1 MTELMAAEKYTAAD
15 RAWAI
20 KALQDSTLA
29 ADSLP
34 YTPEFDAI
42 HKRFQAEHLE
52 PWELPQFWKLLL
64 AVRKRG
70 LGRQERERVDGPDLT
85 LKQRARLRELMPI
98 SRGEVDRLPYTSGFD
113 DLYAEFKK
121 FLSADISKR
130 DVWLAC
136 LRLAK
141 SKMRPKAKP
150 FVEKSLRLLR
160 ASINEFNTI
169 GDQNRHDST
178 LVHLHHALEMLL
190 KGSLIQQDLPVV
202 ETDSGYFVTFKFAV
216 KQALHDPE
224 GQFIGH
230 SDAQVLRAIDAS
242 RGDAYHGLLE
252 LDETELYLLCNTGV
266 ATFGKVLMEVFGI
279 DLAEELESRVLPIS
293 TIPLANPMILLD
305 RKGEQIR
312 MLLNAGEQERA
323 LAATRSVLILNKAA
337 SDEEDAQISEAE
349 VKGKL
354 KEIVDGKALGD
365 VFPAV
370 AALSIAQ
377 SGPGA
382 VILLSVRGKKNEQIV
397 VVPDDGKTP
406 IVAVR
411 QLRPEHT
418 HPHRLTEVVKK
429 TGLGRNVVLGII
441 AELKLKDRED
451 CCFMHG
457 PQAALKT
464 AGYSE
469 KGIAEVRKFAESY
482 DGELKALYAKHYG
495 GKGKKGQKRKA

>member
-1 MTELMAAEKYTAAD
+1 MTTEKYTAAD
-15 RAWAI
+15 RTWAI
-20 KALQDSTLA
+20 KALQSSTLT

-34 YTPEFDAI
+34 YTPDFDSL
-42 HKRFQAEHLE
+42 HKRFQAERIE
-52 PWELPQFWKLLL
+52 PWDRPRFWTLLL

-85 LKQRARLRELMPI
+85 LKQRARLRELMPV
-98 SRGEVDRLPYTSGFD
+98 SRGEVDRLPYTTAFD

-121 FLSADISKR
+121 FLSRNIGER

-150 FVEKSLRLLR
+150 FVDKSLRLLK
-160 ASINEFNTI
+160 AAINTFNTI
-169 GDQNRHDST
+169 GDLNRADAS

-202 ETDSGYFVTFKFAV
+202 EAETGHFVSFKFAV
-216 KQALHDPE
+216 KQALHDSD

-266 ATFGKVLMEVFGI
+266 STFGKVLMEVFGV
-279 DLAEELESRVLPIS
+279 DLAEVLESRVLPIS

-312 MLLNAGEQERA
+312 TLLNAGEQERA

-337 SDEEDAQISEAE
+337 SNEEDAQISEAD
-349 VKGKL
+349 VKVKL
-354 KEIVDGKALGD
+354 KEVAAGKALAE

-382 VILLSVRGKKNEQIV
+382 VILLSVRGKRNEQV
-397 VVPDDGKTP
+397 VMVPDDGKTP
-406 IVAVR
+406 VVAVR

-418 HPHRLTEVVKK
+418 WPHRLTEVVKK

-441 AELKLKDRED
+441 AELKLKGRED

-457 PQAALKT
+457 PQAASKT

-469 KGIAEVRKFAESY
+469 KAVAEIRTFAESY
-482 DGELKALYAKHYG
+482 DGDLRTLYAKHYG
-495 GKGKKGQKRKA
+495 SKTKKSRPKKL

>member
-1 MTELMAAEKYTAAD
+1 MATEKYTGAD

-20 KALQDSTLA
+20 GALQESDLT

-34 YTPEFDAI
+34 YTPEFDSLYM
-42 HKRFQAEHLE
+42 RFQAERIE
-52 PWELPQFWKLLL
+52 PWDCPQFWKLLL

-70 LGRQERERVDGPDLT
+70 LGRQQRERVDSPDLT

-98 SRGEVDRLPYTSGFD
+98 SRGEVDRLPYTTAFD
-113 DLYAEFKK
+113 DLYGEFKK
-121 FLSADISKR
+121 FLSKDLSQR

-150 FVEKSLRLLR
+150 FVDKSLRLLK
-160 ASINEFNTI
+160 AAINTFNTI
-169 GDQNRHDST
+169 GDQNRADTT

-190 KGSLIQQDLPVV
+190 KGSLIQQDLSVV
-202 ETDSGYFVTFKFAV
+202 DLETGHFVTFKFAV
-216 KQALHDPE
+216 KQALHHPE

-230 SDAQVLRAIDAS
+230 ADAQVLRAIDAS

-266 ATFGKVLMEVFGI
+266 STFGKILVEVFGM
-279 DLAEELESRVLPIS
+279 DLAEVLESRVLPIS
-293 TIPLANPMILLD
+293 TIPLANSMILLD
-305 RKGEQIR
+305 RKGEQIKA
-312 MLLNAGEQERA
+312 LLNAGEQERA

-337 SDEEDAQISEAE
+337 SDHEDAQISEAE

-354 KEIVDGKALGD
+354 KEVVGGKPLGE

-382 VILLSVRGKKNEQIV
+382 VILLSVRGKKHEQV
-397 VVPDDGKTP
+397 VLTADDGKTP

-418 HPHRLTEVVKK
+418 WPHRLTEVVAK
-429 TGLGRNVVLGII
+429 TGLGRNIVLAII

-457 PQAALKT
+457 PQQASKT

-469 KGIAEVRKFAESY
+469 KAIVEIRTFAESY
-482 DGELKALYAKHYG
+482 DGDLRAIYAKHYG
-495 GKGKKGQKRKA
+495 AKVKTTRPGKS